1 MADMPNEPI
10 VEADDGETVDWEAKY
25 KAMQQHSR
33 EWEKLAKANK
43 GAAEELERMKN
54 AQMTEQEREKA
65 RADAAEAELAK
76 FKAEAERMDAAR
88 QIAKETGVPYEFLEY
103 CANEDAMREFA
114 EKFANQNTPTAPRAV
129 GRIIKGD
136 EKPRTNAD
144 VFAEF
149 LKDRLH

>member
-1 MADMPNEPI
+1 MADTQENQAAEP
-10 VEADDGETVDWEAKY
+10 EQEQTDWEAKY

-43 GAAEELERMKN
+43 GAAEELEKLKA
-54 AQMTEQEREKA
+54 AQMSEQEREKA
-65 RADAAEAELAK
+65 RADAAEAELEK
-76 FKAEAERMDAAR
+76 FKAEAAR
-88 QIAKETGVPYEFLEY
+88 IDMAKAVAEETGVPFEFLEF
-103 CANEDAMREFA
+103 CADEEAMRDFA
-114 EKFANQNTPTAPRAV
+114 QKFSTQFTPTAPRAV